1 MSEGQNLPETVDVS
15 KHIPEAV
22 RTGAPIVVQHR
33 QENSFSQLQAAK
45 ADALDFFA
53 RFPDQ
58 MTLDALCEASLPVYI
73 QNHLAKAGRCAIDF
87 EISGKRTT
95 VTVPNSWLP
104 VCLNDRMNPNDI
116 RSSGSLR
123 DHLTKGSVI
132 LLHPSEALKLLNS
145 PRGQREMEKRR
156 SKHVKASNTPTPIR
170 EDVSEAEQKVSGRM
184 QMLVIELENAGLDA
198 GKRQD
203 VLDKIYDQVRV
214 FSRADI
220 EYFQLKTQGDT
231 LAQAQADEMFTEL
244 DKREAATNASFGIGA

>member
-1 MSEGQNLPETVDVS
+1 MSESKQLTEAVDVS
-15 KHIPEAV
+15 SQLPEAI
-22 RTGAPIVVQHR
+22 RSGAPVIVEHR
-33 QENSFSQLQAAK
+33 QANSFSLLQAAK
-45 ADALDFFA
+45 ADALDFFS

-58 MTLDALCEASLPVYI
+58 MTLDSLCEATLPVYI

-104 VCLNDRMNPNDI
+104 VCLNDRMNPADI

-145 PRGQREMEKRR
+145 PRGQRELEKRR
-156 SKHVKASNTPTPIR
+156 SKHVKATNTMATPVR

-184 QMLVIELENAGLDA
+184 QMLVIELENAKLDA

-220 EYFQLKTQGDT
+220 EYFQIKTQGDT

-244 DKREAATNASFGIGA
+244 DKREAAANASFGL